1 MVKRNPAADAGLEQ
15 RRLSLAIDANVLTDY
30 VKANGMG
37 AIDDAR
43 FAAAIEQ
50 LSETYEY
57 KAAPDASL
65 YFTDAYLPAG
75 GFSLN

>member
-1 MVKRNPAADAGLEQ
+1 
-15 RRLSLAIDANVLTDY
+15 
-30 VKANGMG
+30 MG

-75 GFSLN
+75 GFALN